1 MGSTKGLELARKL
14 GIEELV
20 IHGDSMM
27 VVMEERNLLKNRKR
41 PVTKTHHILKCMVDV
56 YKVINLLHLVRENNQ
71 QANIR
76 ANKGVDLE
84 CGILV
89 CDQKVFMR
97 NWIP

>member
-1 MGSTKGLELARKL
+1 MVVFKDSM
-14 GIEELV
+14 LV
-20 IHGDSMM
+20 IR
-27 VVMEERNLLKNRKR
+27 EARNLMKKRKNL
-41 PVTKTHHILKCMVDV
+41 VTKTHHILKCMVDV
-56 YKVINLLHLVRENNQ
+56 YKVINFLHLVRENNQ

-84 CGILV
+84 CGVLV